1 MKIGT
6 HNGVFHA
13 DEVMAVAALRL
24 INNDIHIVRTRDQRV
39 LDECDIVVD
48 VGGVYDP
55 DNNRFDH
62 HQRGFDLARPNGIKY
77 SSFGLV
83 WLKYGYDIVSVIIG
97 EGESDDMVRAV
108 VNGVDALLVEGVDA
122 LDNGQVPPTQG
133 GRVIPSTVISTY
145 NRNWYETHDVD
156 NYGHFM
162 AALAVAGDIIRNAI
176 KSVYGLELARSVV
189 EQAVDEAEDNRIIVM
204 ERFAPW
210 QDTINAISKEAL
222 YVIFPA
228 ETGDTWMIQCVP
240 PERGSFE
247 KRKPLPS
254 TWAGLR
260 DGALSAVV
268 GIPDAVFCHMGL
280 FICGARSKESA
291 LIMAR
296 FAADA

>member
-24 INNDIHIVRTRDQRV
+24 TNIMDINIVRTRDQRM

-55 DNNRFDH
+55 DNDRFDH
-62 HQRGFDLARPNGIKY
+62 HQRGFDLCRENGIKY

-83 WLKYGYDIVSVIIG
+83 WLKYGFDIVNNMIEDCDDII
-97 EGESDDMVRAV
+97 RAV

-122 LDNGQVPPTQG
+122 LDNGQIPTPQG
-133 GRVIPSTVISTY
+133 GRVIPSAVISGY
-145 NRNWYETHDVD
+145 NNNWYESDD
-156 NYGHFM
+156 SNNYNNFM
-162 AALAVAGDIIRNAI
+162 AAVSVAGDIIVNAV
-176 KSVYGLELARSVV
+176 KSVYGVELAREVVKESV
-189 EQAVDEAEDNRIIVM
+189 ASADDPRIIVM

-210 QDTINAISKEAL
+210 QDTINAISNEAL
-222 YVIFPA
+222 YMVFPA

-247 KRKPLPS
+247 KRKPLPGG
-254 TWAGLR
+254 WAGLR
-260 DGALSAVV
+260 DGQLSAVV
-268 GIPDAVFCHMGL
+268 GVPDAVFCHVGL
-280 FICGARSKESA
+280 FIGGARSKGSA
-291 LIMAR
+291 LHMAR
-296 FAADA
+296 LAADA